1 MSTKGVLT
9 VTLSLGLIATA
20 AKAEVVIQRLEASPW
35 TVAELGPALQP
46 GPGRAGALVPATH
59 GDEHHNGDEHQY
71 LILYTTSPDPA
82 ATTTLFAIV
91 NCNSEPVDVE
101 VGYFDDSL
109 SSRHQEMQ
117 TIPANGMR
125 TVNLRDKIPQGISL
139 EGVVRIVSNLK
150 VLVDDFHVETGAR
163 RASGGRA
170 LAYGSS
176 PDSDVGPALVARA
189 FQGTAA
195 GLGTAFR
202 LFLTAPQGDRP
213 GIDPPSLVL
222 FVHDQDGG
230 FVGGLLLLVAKHV
243 VTLDFADIAA
253 ALGYTGTDAKVI
265 LAGNSAAVAAELG
278 IEPPSE
284 DVEAGG
290 RSTHNAGDELNVG
303 DPIVKFS
310 PLFVET

>member
-1 MSTKGVLT
+1 MSTKGILT

-20 AKAEVVIQRLEASPW
+20 AKAEVVMQRLEVSPW
-35 TVAELGPALQP
+35 TVAELGSAMQP
-46 GPGRAGALVPATH
+46 GPGSAGALVPASH
-59 GDEHHNGDEHQY
+59 GGEHQY
-71 LILYTTSPDPA
+71 LILYTTSPNAA

-117 TIPANGMR
+117 TIPANGVR

-139 EGVVRIVSNLK
+139 EGVVRIVSSLK
-150 VLVDDFHVETGAR
+150 VLVDDFQVETGAR

-176 PDSDVGPALVARA
+176 PDSDVGPTLVARA

-195 GLGTAFR
+195 GLGTVFR

-230 FVGGLLLLVAKHV
+230 FVGGVLLLAAKHV
-243 VTLDFADIAA
+243 VTLDFADVAA

-290 RSTHNAGDELNVG
+290 RSTHNAGDEFNVG
-303 DPIVKFS
+303 DQVEKFS